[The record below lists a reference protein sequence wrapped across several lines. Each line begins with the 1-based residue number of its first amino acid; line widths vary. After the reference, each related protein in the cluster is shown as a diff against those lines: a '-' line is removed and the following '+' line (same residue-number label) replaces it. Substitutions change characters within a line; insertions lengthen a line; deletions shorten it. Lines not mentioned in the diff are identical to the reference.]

1 MEKTYTTTRTL
12 RDGTVKTYQYTKIT
26 KGCPKRG
33 AQMTVR
39 GMIARKIK
47 EVPDDNLN
55 SILEFINNLQITPDD
70 ETESST

>member
-12 RDGTVKTYQYTKIT
+12 RDGTVKTYEYKKVT

-33 AQMTVR
+33 AQLTVR

-47 EVPDDNLN
+47 DVPDDNLN
-55 SILEFINNLQITPDD
+55 SILEFINNLQITPEAEDD
-70 ETESST
+70 